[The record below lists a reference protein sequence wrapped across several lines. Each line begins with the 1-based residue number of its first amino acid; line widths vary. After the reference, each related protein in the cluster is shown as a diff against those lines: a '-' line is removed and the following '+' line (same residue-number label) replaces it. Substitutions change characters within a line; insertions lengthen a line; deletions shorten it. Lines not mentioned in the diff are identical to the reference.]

1 MPKNV
6 PEPEECEL
14 QEDLY
19 HRLALE
25 DTVIRQ
31 GLNKVYRDF
40 ANASRFFIIILRLT
54 AEPRQVGA
62 SAKPNCGKTSQSCSR
77 CW

>member
-40 ANASRFFIIILRLT
+40 ANASRFFIIIL
-54 AEPRQVGA
+54 
-62 SAKPNCGKTSQSCSR
+62 
-77 CW
+77 